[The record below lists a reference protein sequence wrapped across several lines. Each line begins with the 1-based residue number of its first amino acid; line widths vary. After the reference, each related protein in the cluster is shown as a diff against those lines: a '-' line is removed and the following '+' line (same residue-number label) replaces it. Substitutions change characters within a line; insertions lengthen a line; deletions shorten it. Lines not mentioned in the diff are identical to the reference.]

1 MSKEIG
7 IAIILGLMLFT
18 IGKVSESK
26 TYTKSQKNTLYI
38 TLFLCFP
45 IGLVLMGIY
54 NLSSKN

>member
-45 IGLVLMGIY
+45 IGLVLMGVMSLA
-54 NLSSKN
+54 NRN